1 MIGDVWL
8 EEDSDGKVFLCI
20 GIGNGQVS
28 KKEIKKKVKN
38 KIQTKTNNQR

>member
-20 GIGNGQVS
+20 GIGNGLR
-28 KKEIKKKVKN
+28 
-38 KIQTKTNNQR
+38 TKDSSQ

>member
-20 GIGNGQVS
+20 GIGNEQVS
-28 KKEIKKKVKN
+28 KKEIKKGSLLLKLN
-38 KIQTKTNNQR
+38 IYGMD